1 MGKENGYYLGLD
13 IGTDSVGYAVTDQ
26 EYRLRKSKGEPMWG
40 THLFESGN
48 ESAER
53 RMHRTNRRR
62 IDRRQQRVDLVN
74 ELFEAEIIRI
84 DPHFFRRRKESAL
97 FPEDSAH
104 GVNLFWGEGITDR
117 EYHDRYPTIHHL
129 ILELMTSEEPHDV
142 RLVYMACA
150 WLAAHRGHFLFDI
163 APEDTDKLLDFGTV
177 YGDFQN
183 YLDTQEAALP
193 WRGDVTPEIILG
205 ILQMNAGV
213 RKKQELFKAKVFG
226 GCKIREEPTKDF
238 PYSADAV
245 IALLSGKKVGPN
257 AIFCNEAYAE
267 VDSVFLQMGDEEFD
281 RIVAELGD
289 DGEFLVHLRNMHSC
303 AKLIATMSNRRE
315 GDPICISSSKV
326 AVYER
331 HQKDL
336 ELLKRIV
343 KKYCPKQYNEI
354 FRKASAGNYVAYSGN
369 VKSCPEQDKGK
380 AKGADKIA
388 FSAYLKTKLKNL
400 KVEIS
405 DRAEYED
412 MMSRL
417 ETCSFLPKQRDTDN
431 RVIPQ
436 QLYRQELA
444 AILKQAEGYLP
455 MLTQPDADG
464 LTVSEKLLS
473 IFDFRIPYYVGP
485 LVKRGGSVAWIERK
499 AGKILPWNFEQMV
512 DLDASEQAFIKRMS
526 NCCTYLP
533 GEDVLPVN
541 ALLYEKFTVLNAL
554 NNLKIDGI
562 AVPVSV
568 KQDVYAGLFLEKPRV
583 TFKDIRTHLLQRG
596 HISPD
601 AQISGL
607 DTAFKS
613 GLRSYHT
620 FRKLMNSGTLSE
632 VDVEKIILHM
642 AYTEDKTRM
651 RRWLEKEFPQ
661 LSEED
666 RKYILRQKLKEFGR
680 LSRLLLDGVYGTER
694 DSDGE
699 AFTIIETMWNTNQ
712 NLMQLLSDRYNY
724 TEQIRAYCTEYY
736 SEHPQKLTDRLSEMY
751 VSNAAK
757 RPIFRTLDIVSDVVK
772 ATGSTPAKIF
782 VEMARG
788 GTPNQRGKRTESRK
802 DQLLKLYKDIKT
814 EDAKAFAKE
823 LEAMGAS
830 ADNRLQDRKLFLYYL
845 QLGKCM
851 YTGHPI
857 DLSRLADGTYNL
869 EHIYPQS
876 QVKDDSLLNNLVL
889 VESEAN
895 GQKQDTYPVAA
906 DIQKRMRPHWQLLKA
921 NGLMTEEKYRRLTR
935 TTPFS
940 TDEKLGFI
948 NRQLVETRQSTKVIA
963 TLLKERFPDAEI
975 VYVKAGLV
983 SEFRQEF
990 GMLKCRSVNDL
1001 HHAKDAYLNIVVGNV
1016 YHERFTKKWFRVEEH
1031 YNVQVKK
1038 LFAVPHQ
1045 HGGAVY
1051 WAGTEDLAKVRKTMA
1066 KNAVHLTRYAYF
1078 RKHGQSGGL
1087 FNQNPEKKKEGLI
1100 PLKIDPKTGK
1110 GLPTEKYGGYNNAT
1124 VSCYIL
1130 VRFVLK
1136 GKADAALIPVEL
1148 LLKDRVLANPMVAI
1162 QYATKKI
1169 KEIWGQQPESVELL
1183 LGGRPLKINTVFC
1196 LDGAKV
1202 ALAGKSSGGRQVIL
1216 SPVTALHLPTEWERY
1231 AKKLESFLA
1240 KCAIN
1245 KNLQPNEIHDG
1256 ISKEKNLAMY
1266 RLLTA
1271 KIQAWPFANI
1281 PGNQGET
1288 LEKGMAKFD
1297 HASLVDQ
1304 VRCIMNILIMMGPG
1318 GSTVDL
1324 TACGGSKNA
1333 GSKLLSAK
1341 LSNWRKSY
1349 KDVRIIDESASGL
1362 FSSRS
1367 GNLLD
1372 PL

>member
-1 MGKENGYYLGLD
+1 MGTANGYYMGLD

-26 EYRLRKSKGEPMWG
+26 EYRLRKFRGEPMWG

-53 RMHRTNRRR
+53 RIHRTNRRR
-62 IDRRQQRVDLVN
+62 IDRQQQRIALVN

-84 DPHFFRRRKESAL
+84 DPHFFRRRKESTL

-104 GVNLFWGEGITDR
+104 GVKLFCGEGLTDK
-117 EYHDRYPTIHHL
+117 EYHGRYPTIHHL
-129 ILELMTSEEPHDV
+129 ILELMTSEAPHDV
-142 RLVYMACA
+142 RLVYLACA
-150 WLAAHRGHFLFDI
+150 WLVAHRGHFLFDI
-163 APEDTDKLLDFGTV
+163 APEDAGKLLDFNEV
-177 YGDFQN
+177 YGDFRN
-183 YLDTQEAALP
+183 YLDTQEAVLP

-226 GCKIREEPTKDF
+226 GSKIKKEPTDNF

-245 IALLSGKKVGPN
+245 IALLSGGKVKPD
-257 AIFCNEAYAE
+257 ALFCNEAYAE
-267 VDSVFLQMGDEEFD
+267 VDSVSLQMGDEDFD
-281 RIVAELGD
+281 RITAELGD
-289 DGEFLVHLRNMHSC
+289 DGELLVRLRAMLNC
-303 AKLIATMSNRRE
+303 AKLICTMSNHRE
-315 GDPICISSSKV
+315 GDPVCISSSKV
-326 AVYER
+326 AIYER
-331 HQKDL
+331 HQEDL
-336 ELLKRIV
+336 RMLKRIV

-369 VKSCPEQDKGK
+369 VKSCAEREKV
-380 AKGADKIA
+380 KGADKIA
-388 FSAYLKTKLKNL
+388 FSDYLKKKLKGL
-400 KVEIS
+400 KVSAS
-405 DRAEYED
+405 DQAAYAD
-412 MMSRL
+412 MMARL
-417 ETCSFLPKQRDTDN
+417 ETCTFLPKQRDTDN

-444 AILKQAEGYLP
+444 AILMQAEGYLP

-485 LVKRGGSVAWIERK
+485 LVKRGDSVAWIERK

-512 DLDASEQAFIKRMS
+512 DLDASEQAFIKRMT
-526 NCCTYLP
+526 NHCTYLP

-541 ALLYEKFTVLNAL
+541 ALLYEKFTILNAL

-583 TFKDIRTHLLQRG
+583 TFKYIRNHLLQRG
-596 HISPD
+596 YISSD
-601 AQISGL
+601 VQISGL

-620 FRKLMNSGTLSE
+620 FRKLLNSGTLSE

-666 RKYILRQKLKEFGR
+666 RKYILRQNLKGFGR
-680 LSRLLLDGVYGTER
+680 LSKMLLDGVYGTER

-699 AFTIIETMWNTNQ
+699 AFTIIEAMWNTNQ

-724 TEQIRAYCTEYY
+724 AEQIRAYCQEYY

-772 ATGSTPAKIF
+772 ATGAAPEKIF

-788 GTPNQRGKRTESRK
+788 GVTEQRGRRTESRR

-814 EDAKAFAKE
+814 GDAKAFAKE

-830 ADNRLQDRKLFLYYL
+830 ADNRLQDRKLYLYYL
-845 QLGKCM
+845 QMGKCM

-857 DLSRLADGTYNL
+857 DLSRLGDGTYNL

-895 GQKQDTYPVAA
+895 GQKQDTYPVAESIRT
-906 DIQKRMRPHWQLLKA
+906 DRRSFWKLLKD

-935 TTPFS
+935 STPF
-940 TDEKLGFI
+940 TADEKLGFI

-1016 YHERFTKKWFRVEEH
+1016 YHERFTKEWFRVEEH
-1031 YNVQVKK
+1031 YNVQAKK
-1038 LFAVPHQ
+1038 LFAASHR
-1045 HGGAVY
+1045 HGDTVY
-1051 WAGTEDLAKVRKTMA
+1051 WAGAEDLAKIRRTMA
-1066 KNAVHLTRYAYF
+1066 KNAVYLTRYAFF
-1078 RKHGQSGGL
+1078 RKGGL
-1087 FNQNPEKKKEGLI
+1087 FDQQPVKHADGLV
-1100 PLKIDPKTGK
+1100 PLKE
-1110 GLPTEKYGGYNNAT
+1110 GLPTEKYGGYNKAT
-1124 VSCYIL
+1124 ASFYQL
-1130 VRFVLK
+1130 VRFTLK
-1136 GKADAALIPVEL
+1136 GKPDVMLVPVEL
-1148 LLKDRVLANPMVAI
+1148 MFKDRVLADPAFASRYISGMLE
-1162 QYATKKI
+1162 KI
-1169 KEIWGQQPESVELL
+1169 TGKQPEAVELL
-1183 LGGRPLKINTVFC
+1183 LNGRPLKINTVFC
-1196 LDGAKV
+1196 FDGVKM
-1202 ALAGKSSGGRQVIL
+1202 ALAGKSSGGQKVL
-1216 SPVTALHLPTEWERY
+1216 MSPLAALTLPSEWMEY
-1231 AKKLESFLA
+1231 VKKLESFQ
-1240 KCAIN
+1240 KKREIY
-1245 KNLQPNEIHDG
+1245 KNLQPDEQHDG
-1256 ISKEKNLAMY
+1256 ICAEKNAGLY
-1266 RLLTA
+1266 RLLSE
-1271 KIQAWPFANI
+1271 KMGAWPFDI
-1281 PGNQGET
+1281 FPSNQHET
-1288 LEKGMAKFD
+1288 LVNGTDRFTGAELA
-1297 HASLVDQ
+1297 DQ
-1304 VRCIMNILIMMGPG
+1304 IACLMNILLMMGPG
-1318 GSTVDL
+1318 SASVDL
-1324 TACGGSKNA
+1324 TVCGGTKST
-1333 GSKLLSAK
+1333 GSKVLNAK
-1341 LSNWRKSY
+1341 LSNWKKRY
-1349 KDVRIIDESASGL
+1349 TDVRIIDESASGL
-1362 FSSRS
+1362 FCSRS

-1372 PL
+1372 LL

>member
-26 EYRLRKSKGEPMWG
+26 EYRLRKFRGEPMWG

-53 RMHRTNRRR
+53 RIHRTNRRR
-62 IDRRQQRVDLVN
+62 IDRRQQRIALVN

-84 DPHFFRRRKESAL
+84 DPHFFQRRKESAL

-104 GVNLFWGEGITDR
+104 GVKLFCGEGISDKD
-117 EYHDRYPTIHHL
+117 YHNRYPTIHHL
-129 ILELMTSEEPHDV
+129 ILELMISEEPHDV
-142 RLVYMACA
+142 RLIYLACA
-150 WLAAHRGHFLFDI
+150 WLVAHRGHFLFDI
-163 APEDTDKLLDFGTV
+163 APENTGKLLDFNEV
-177 YGDFQN
+177 YEDFRN

-193 WRGDVTPEIILG
+193 WRGDVTPENILG
-205 ILQMNAGV
+205 ILQMNSGV
-213 RKKQELFKAKVFG
+213 RKKQDVFKAKVFG
-226 GCKIREEPTKDF
+226 GSKIRKEPTEDF

-245 IALLSGKKVGPN
+245 IALLSGGKVKPD
-257 AIFCNEAYAE
+257 ALFCNEAYAE
-267 VDSVFLQMGDEEFD
+267 VDSVSLQMGDEDFD
-281 RIVAELGD
+281 RITAELGD
-289 DGEFLVHLRNMHSC
+289 DGELLVRLRAMQNC
-303 AKLIATMSNRRE
+303 AKLISTMANRRE
-315 GDPICISSSKV
+315 GDPVCISSSKV
-326 AVYER
+326 AIYEQ

-336 ELLKRIV
+336 RMLKCIV

-354 FRKASAGNYVAYSGN
+354 FRRASAGNYVAYSGN
-369 VKSCPEQDKGK
+369 VKSCPESEKV
-380 AKGADKIA
+380 KGADKVA
-388 FSAYLKTKLKNL
+388 FSDYLKKKLKGL
-400 KVEIS
+400 KVSAS
-405 DRAEYED
+405 DQAAYDD

-444 AILKQAEGYLP
+444 AILTKAEGYLP
-455 MLTQPDADG
+455 MLTRPDADV
-464 LTVSEKLLS
+464 LTVSKKLLS

-512 DLDASEQAFIKRMS
+512 DQDASEQAFIKRMT
-526 NCCTYLP
+526 NRCIYLP

-568 KQDVYAGLFLEKPRV
+568 KQDIYTGLFLKQPRI
-583 TFKDIRTHLLQRG
+583 TFKDIRNHLLQRG
-596 HISPD
+596 HICAD
-601 AQISGL
+601 VQISGL
-607 DTAFKS
+607 DVTFKS
-613 GLRSYHT
+613 GLRSYHI
-620 FRKLMNSGTLSE
+620 FRRLLQNGTLSE
-632 VDVEKIILHM
+632 ADVEKIILHM

-666 RKYILRQKLKEFGR
+666 RKYILRQNPKDFGR
-680 LSRLLLDGVYGTER
+680 LSKMLLDGVYGTER

-699 AFTIIETMWNTNQ
+699 AFTIIEAMWNTNQ
-712 NLMQLLSDRYNY
+712 NLMQLLSDRYTY

-736 SEHPQKLTDRLSEMY
+736 CDHPQKLTDRLSEMY

-772 ATGSTPAKIF
+772 ATGAAPTKIF

-788 GTPNQRGKRTESRK
+788 GTPDQRGKRTESRR

-814 EDAKAFAKE
+814 GDAKAFAIE

-830 ADNRLQDRKLFLYYL
+830 ADNRLQDRKLYLYYL

-857 DLSRLADGTYNL
+857 DLSRLGDGTYNL

-921 NGLMTEEKYRRLTR
+921 NGLMTDEKYRRLTR
-935 TTPFS
+935 SHPF
-940 TDEKLGFI
+940 TEEEKLGFI

-963 TLLKERFPDAEI
+963 TLLKERFPDTEI

-1001 HHAKDAYLNIVVGNV
+1001 HHAKDAYLNIIVGNV

-1031 YNVQVKK
+1031 YNVQAKK
-1038 LFAVPHQ
+1038 LFAAPHR
-1045 HGGAVY
+1045 HGDTFYWRGA
-1051 WAGTEDLAKVRKTMA
+1051 EDLAKVRKNMD
-1066 KNAVHLTRYAYF
+1066 KNAVHLTRYAFF
-1078 RKHGQSGGL
+1078 RKGGL
-1087 FNQNPEKKKEGLI
+1087 FDQQPVKHADGLV
-1100 PLKIDPKTGK
+1100 PLKE
-1110 GLPTEKYGGYNNAT
+1110 GLPTEKYGGYNKAT
-1124 VSCYIL
+1124 ASCFML
-1130 VRFVLK
+1130 VRFELK
-1136 GKADAALIPVEL
+1136 GKREVMPVPVEL
-1148 LLKDRVLANPMVAI
+1148 LVKDQVLTDREFAKTYLEQAVE
-1162 QYATKKI
+1162 KI
-1169 KEIWGQQPESVELL
+1169 EGKRPENMELL
-1183 LGGRPLKINTVFC
+1183 LNGRPLKINTVFSF
-1196 LDGAKV
+1196 DGTKM
-1202 ALAGKSSGGRQVIL
+1202 ALAGKSSGGKNVL
-1216 SPVTALHLPTEWERY
+1216 MSPLTALVLPGEWERY
-1231 AKKLESFLA
+1231 AKRLESFQ
-1240 KCAIN
+1240 N
-1245 KNLQPNEIHDG
+1245 KRNTNKSIVPDETNDG
-1256 ISKEKNLAMY
+1256 ISKERNVQLY
-1266 RLLTA
+1266 QLLSE
-1271 KIQAWPFANI
+1271 KMGAWPFAQF
-1281 PGNQGET
+1281 PGNQADT
-1288 LEKGMAKFD
+1288 LAKGLQTFSDAD
-1297 HASLVDQ
+1297 VIEQ
-1304 VRCIMNILIMMGPG
+1304 VNCLMNILLMMGPG
-1318 GSTVDL
+1318 STAVDL
-1324 TACGGSKNA
+1324 TVCGGKKA
-1333 GSKLLSAK
+1333 TGSKVMNAK
-1341 LSNWRKSY
+1341 LSNWKKRY
-1349 KDVRIIDESASGL
+1349 TDVHIIDESASGL

-1372 PL
+1372 LL